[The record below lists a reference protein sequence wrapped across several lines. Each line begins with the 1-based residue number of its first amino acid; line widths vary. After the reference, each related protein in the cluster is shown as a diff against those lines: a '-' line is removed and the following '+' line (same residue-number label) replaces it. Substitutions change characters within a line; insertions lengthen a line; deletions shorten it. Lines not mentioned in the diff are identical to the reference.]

1 MLEKLHFN
9 EHGKS
14 GQKEGKKHSKKSKIK
29 IEYTRKIHGKFR
41 AFLI

>member
-1 MLEKLHFN
+1 MLDKLHFN

-29 IEYTRKIHGKFR
+29 IEHARKIHGKFR